1 VLFAAFLIAFLTL
14 WAVLTFTLPPLW
26 RGFAA
31 LANRAAGL
39 SMRYGLVQR
48 FVTATGPFRDYLP
61 VAVIVVAGAV
71 VAGLAGDGFL
81 DLAELVRDRSPAL
94 QTFDGRVHDWAV
106 VQRNSGATTFFDVMS
121 TVGGPAG
128 LSVIMLLAAIALGW
142 KRRFRWL
149 AYVAFTASGGV
160 LLDAELKR
168 FFARARPEV
177 AQQLMHASG
186 YSFPSGHAMGSTVV
200 FAALSYLAFRTL
212 PQWWERA
219 AAVSFAATM
228 ILAVALSRV
237 YLGVHWISDV
247 SAGIACGLLW
257 VAVTTAAYEMLRRI
271 RTIRTLRI
279 KGRQPT
285 SS

>member
-1 VLFAAFLIAFLTL
+1 MLFAIFIVVFLLLWGILTV
-14 WAVLTFTLPPLW
+14 ALPPLW
-26 RGFAA
+26 GAIRS
-31 LANRAAGL
+31 LANHAATT
-39 SMRYGLVQR
+39 SMRFGLVQR
-48 FVTATGPFRDYLP
+48 FVKVTGPFRDYLP
-61 VAVIVVAGAV
+61 VAVILVVGAI
-71 VAGLAGDGFL
+71 LALMTGDGFL
-81 DLAELVRDRSPAL
+81 DLAELVHERSPAL
-94 QTFDGRVHDWAV
+94 QAIDVLVHDWAV
-106 VQRNSGATTFFDVMS
+106 DQRNSGATSFFDAMS
-121 TVGGPAG
+121 TVGGPMG
-128 LSVIMLLAAIALGW
+128 LSVLLLPIGVALGW

-149 AYVAFTASGGV
+149 VYLAVTAGGGA

-168 FFARARPEV
+168 FFARARPDV

-228 ILAVALSRV
+228 ILSVALSRV

-257 VAVTTAAYEMLRRI
+257 VAVTTAAYETLRRI
-271 RTIRTLRI
+271 RDLRALRM
-279 KGRQPT
+279 KRGLPT
-285 SS
+285 SV